1 MFDFDR
7 EIDRRH
13 TMSLKW
19 DKYKTQDVLP
29 MWVADTD
36 FRSPPAVIEALTQR
50 VAHGIFGYSRPSP
63 RLIELIVT
71 RMQQRYDWAIQPE
84 WLVFLPGVV
93 PGLNLACKAWSQHG
107 RGIITPKPVYYPFL
121 LAPGFNDRPLLTV
134 PMIEEAG
141 RWVLDLIELERQA
154 PSADLLLLCNPHN
167 PGGTVFTREE
177 LEAIDT
183 IAERHNLVVCSDE
196 IHCDLLLDK
205 DARHIPYGAL
215 SPAAAERCA
224 VMMAPSKTFNIAGLC
239 CSFAV
244 VPNARL
250 RLKLQQAMRGISADV
265 NLLGFV
271 AAEAA
276 YEGGEQWLVEQID
289 YLSANLALIEQAVA
303 RWPGVKLANNQATYL
318 AWIDVSA
325 LGLDDP
331 VAFFEQAG
339 VGLSPGAQFGDGQF
353 VRLNFGCT
361 RARLVEALARM
372 EKAILQPRR

>member
-177 LEAIDT
+177 LEAIDA

-276 YEGGEQWLVEQID
+276 YEGGEQWLTEQLD

-372 EKAILQPRR
+372 EKAILQIRR

>member
-1 MFDFDR
+1 MAGPSSPNGSSSCPGWCR
-7 EIDRRH
+7 ASISPARPGAS
-13 TMSLKW
+13 TGAAS
-19 DKYKTQDVLP
+19 
-29 MWVADTD
+29 
-36 FRSPPAVIEALTQR
+36 SPP
-50 VAHGIFGYSRPSP
+50 SRSTTPSC
-63 RLIELIVT
+63 R
-71 RMQQRYDWAIQPE
+71 RR
-84 WLVFLPGVV
+84 
-93 PGLNLACKAWSQHG
+93 
-107 RGIITPKPVYYPFL
+107 
-121 LAPGFNDRPLLTV
+121 
-134 PMIEEAG
+134 
-141 RWVLDLIELERQA
+141 A

-177 LEAIDT
+177 LLAIDA
-183 IAERHNLVVCSDE
+183 IAERHNLVICSDE

-215 SPAAAERCA
+215 SPEAAERSA

-244 VPNARL
+244 IPNARL

-276 YEGGEQWLVEQID
+276 YEGGEQWLNEQLD
-289 YLSANLALIEQAVA
+289 YLAGNLALIEQAVA
-303 RWPGVKLANNQATYL
+303 RWPGVKLARNQATYL
-318 AWIDVSA
+318 AWIDMSA

-339 VGLSPGAQFGDGQF
+339 VGLSPGAQFGNGQF

-361 RARLVEALARM
+361 RARLTEALARM
-372 EKAILQPRR
+372 EKAILQTR